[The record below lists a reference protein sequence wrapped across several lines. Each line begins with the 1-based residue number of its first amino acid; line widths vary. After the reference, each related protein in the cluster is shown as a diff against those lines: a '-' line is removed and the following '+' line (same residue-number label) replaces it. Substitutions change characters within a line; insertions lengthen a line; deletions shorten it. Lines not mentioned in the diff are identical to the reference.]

1 MKVKAKHNI
10 QYGDKWIAGGEVFE
24 VSEKECKALQGSVE
38 PVGYVSDVFPPE
50 QPEKKSSRRTASKKK
65 EQ

>member
-10 QYGDKWIAGGEVFE
+10 LRGDKWIPGGEVFE
-24 VSEKECKALQGSVE
+24 VSDKECKELQGSVE

-50 QPEKKSSRRTASKKK
+50 EKPEKKRRPAATKKK
-65 EQ
+65 E